1 MERELNDVQKE
12 TNLYR
17 FAEQLSLII
26 SVSDKATHKVPVPTN
41 KVRVCIRMHL
51 PTYAHSNTYVY
62 TCEHLRIHMQTRPP
76 SLFLARARALS
87 LCEQAHRKGST
98 KGRTTVGLI
107 TGLFCMCYKVSFVCF
122 ARALL

>member
-12 TNLYR
+12 TNLYW

-26 SVSDKATHKVPVPTN
+26 SVSGKATHKVPVPTN

-62 TCEHLRIHMQTRPP
+62 TCEHLLPL
-76 SLFLARARALS
+76 SFSRARALS